1 MLSAPHSVIC
11 VGAGQ
16 ELGLA
21 AALSSGHF
29 LGYRVAKHTAAPLMG
44 SSLHTPPPTFVSH
57 FIRNWERAV
66 L

>member
-1 MLSAPHSVIC
+1 MLSAPHSAVC
-11 VGAGQ
+11 GGAGQ

-29 LGYRVAKHTAAPLMG
+29 LGYRVVKHTAASLMG

-57 FIRNWERAV
+57 FFRDWERAV